1 MYIIWSTKNKPFRDC
16 SLWYA
21 VATRL
26 AERLRAVREKG
37 FWTTPI
43 YIYRCI
49 YAHIVFYCYILLYIA
64 IYCYMVLTPW
74 AFNGTVFVALCLRC
88 CFATRRSLLR
98 RLGLRPENNK
108 SHGVLLIFKEK
119 SWRFCSKFLPPF
131 RINFETGIY
140 IILSPALGK
149 QLKEVLSC

>member
-1 MYIIWSTKNKPFRDC
+1 MIWSTKNKPFRDC

-43 YIYRCI
+43 YIDVYM
-49 YAHIVFYCYILLYIA
+49 HILFSIA

>member
-1 MYIIWSTKNKPFRDC
+1 
-16 SLWYA
+16 
-21 VATRL
+21 
-26 AERLRAVREKG
+26 
-37 FWTTPI
+37 
-43 YIYRCI
+43 
-49 YAHIVFYCYILLYIA
+49 
-64 IYCYMVLTPW
+64 MVLTPW

-119 SWRFCSKFLPPF
+119 SWQFCSKFLPPF